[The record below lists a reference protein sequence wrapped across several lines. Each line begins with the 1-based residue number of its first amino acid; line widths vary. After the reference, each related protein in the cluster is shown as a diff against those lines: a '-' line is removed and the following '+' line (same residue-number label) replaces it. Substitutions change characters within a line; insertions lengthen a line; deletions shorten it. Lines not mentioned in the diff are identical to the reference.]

1 MFLDVVSILGN
12 IQLKCLLNCKP
23 LAESMFWEKMDKV
36 AIFCIYLMLVS
47 MHQVEVKGKIN
58 F

>member
-1 MFLDVVSILGN
+1 MQAISSINILG
-12 IQLKCLLNCKP
+12 
-23 LAESMFWEKMDKV
+23 KMDKV
-36 AIFCIYLMLVS
+36 AIFCIYLTLVS